1 MLSQADLPLR
11 LLDDRAYLEYLGAQ
25 DEPWLRVLVAELQRF
40 EGRRRRE
47 LAERLAEPLPCDAPY
62 FKRRAASRVLFRLWN
77 RAADAAAASA
87 SADSGDAKLRPAAV
101 RAALFGAAAAK
112 ALQRPAVV
120 AEVAARF
127 GVAPDTLDAALF
139 ADLPGERPVR
149 APDPVPTPA
158 EIALHTNLALA
169 QAVVMRAAHVSL
181 RVEGGLRPIVRLAKF
196 RGLLCNVAAPAPGA
210 PARLDISGPFS
221 LFRHTLIYGRA
232 LAELLP
238 HLAWCARF
246 ELAATARLRGRLAQ
260 VTMESGDPIFPAR
273 APAPFDSRLE
283 ERFAKDF
290 ARLAPDWDVI
300 REPLPLQ
307 AGATLIFP
315 DFLVRHRIHQ
325 RAPGA
330 GRDRRLLD
338 ARLPDREAR
347 PPAPAVDRR
356 AAGVRALHRRGAR
369 LRAIRAA
376 ARASGGDVPPPRRR
390 RRRHARSGAADRG
403 RGARAPTAIIRMTV
417 AIVHTRVLQGRPRPR
432 AGARLDSEAD
442 AAQAPRN
449 WRRDV
454 RNPPA

>member
-1 MLSQADLPLR
+1 VLSQSDLPLR

-25 DEPWLRVLVAELQRF
+25 DEPWLRVLVAELARF

-62 FKRRAASRVLFRLWN
+62 FKRRAASRVLLRIWN
-77 RAADAAAASA
+77 RTADAAMAARG
-87 SADSGDAKLRPAAV
+87 ADSGAGKLRPAAV
-101 RAALFGAAAAK
+101 RAALFGAEAANDNP
-112 ALQRPAVV
+112 RPTIV
-120 AEVAARF
+120 ADLAARL
-127 GVAPDTLDAALF
+127 GVAPDAVEAALF

-149 APDPVPTPA
+149 APEPVPTPA

-169 QAVVMRAAHVSL
+169 QAVVMRASHVSL
-181 RVEGGLRPIVRLAKF
+181 RVEGNLRPIVRLAKF

-221 LFRHTLIYGRA
+221 LFRHTLVYGRA

-283 ERFAKDF
+283 ERFAKDV

-315 DFLVRHRIHQ
+315 DFLLRHRIHPERQ
-325 RAPGA
+325 ALVEIVGFWT
-330 GRDRRLLD
+330 
-338 ARLPDREAR
+338 PDYLREK
-347 PPAPAVDRR
+347 
-356 AAGVRALHRRGAR
+356 LAR
-369 LRAIRAA
+369 LRLVSTGAPPALVLAIDEERACAPSELPPGLPVVTFRRRVDAA
-376 ARASGGDVPPPRRR
+376 AVMREVERL
-390 RRRHARSGAADRG
+390 
-403 RGARAPTAIIRMTV
+403 T
-417 AIVHTRVLQGRPRPR
+417 
-432 AGARLDSEAD
+432 AGAGHD
-442 AAQAPRN
+442 APLRSSG
-449 WRRDV
+449 
-454 RNPPA
+454 